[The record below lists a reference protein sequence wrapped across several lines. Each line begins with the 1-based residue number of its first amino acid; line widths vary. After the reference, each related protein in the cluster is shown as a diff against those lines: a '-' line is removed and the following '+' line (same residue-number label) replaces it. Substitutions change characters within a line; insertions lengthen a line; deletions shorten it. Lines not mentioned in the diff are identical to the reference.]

1 MRMSSPSETSPCKQ
15 TKQTNSPSSPS
26 SDSASP
32 CTCSSTST
40 ASSGC
45 NPRASR
51 MLLMLLCTRC
61 TSSAFEPLLVSPWL
75 PKIVFRLAMVHC
87 PFMAQIPLVCLSNL
101 STSCKTPWVTA
112 PHRRCKRSSA
122 LANCWIYDIGGG
134 RGGGGGSG
142 TAKDVVVSQR
152 ATFRGRG
159 GAGGGGRAKEVAQ
172 GALLWCLKIFGVV
185 SLGVSN

>member
-61 TSSAFEPLLVSPWL
+61 TSSAFEPPLVSGYPMPVPCQKKGPIICKKKAEGIML
-75 PKIVFRLAMVHC
+75 AHSTHCRRHTFVFKGKGLETPNSFCLLYPRRLVRL
-87 PFMAQIPLVCLSNL
+87 I
-101 STSCKTPWVTA
+101 
-112 PHRRCKRSSA
+112 
-122 LANCWIYDIGGG
+122 
-134 RGGGGGSG
+134 
-142 TAKDVVVSQR
+142 
-152 ATFRGRG
+152 
-159 GAGGGGRAKEVAQ
+159 
-172 GALLWCLKIFGVV
+172 
-185 SLGVSN
+185 SLFECRLD